1 MNKVTGLCWI
11 MVNGVKLHSE
21 AGATLNPGGP
31 IAKPAVSTSGFVGLF
46 TDEIQA
52 AKLKFK
58 LMHTGDIDVVM
69 LQQLRGVTLV
79 FETDSG
85 QRYLIRNAGTTDA
98 IEFSKNSVDMTM
110 EGAPA
115 ELM

>member
-1 MNKVTGLCWI
+1 MSKVTGLCWI
-11 MVNGVKLHSE
+11 IINGIKLHSE
-21 AGATLNPGGP
+21 AGATLNPGGD
-31 IAKPAVSTSGFVGLF
+31 IAKPAMSTSGYVGLF
-46 TDEIQA
+46 SDEKQA

-58 LMHTGDIDVVM
+58 LVHTGDIDVVM
-69 LQQLRGVTLV
+69 LQHLRDQTLV

-98 IEFSKNSVDMTM
+98 VEFSKNSVDMTM

-115 ELM
+115 ELV